1 MTSSKVRSRLAVRA
15 GAVKAPLHEWL
26 IYAVSHPLPLLLAE
40 VTRRLGPVVRVPR
53 VGYVISDPLV
63 AREILTHDEA
73 FDKQGRGSMGAVIT
87 QVMGE
92 YALLNM
98 DGEAHRKLRR
108 QLTDLF
114 SPAYLDT
121 VAREVLEPAAAG
133 LREALEEGAT
143 VDLVPFMHALSGR
156 ITCHMLGIDAA
167 GVDDERRYR
176 EIYELGADLISVL
189 RITTTHL
196 SPAQERAARARY
208 EQLAGYAREAYEHPE
223 SRPHSVI
230 ARLRELGLTFDEA
243 KGVIAVLMVVATET
257 VSTAVPRIVALLA
270 DSGELA
276 RLRARPELLSGA
288 VDEGLRYVVPSPI
301 MTRSVTRPIAV
312 QGHRFPEGA
321 RVLIFTYNFLKHPR
335 YYPHPRRFDITR
347 RHDPEVR
354 HLWFGAGPHFCLGF
368 GLAQREIRSLLQV
381 LLDLPAEVRVTRR
394 RYTRGVMIPAYR
406 SLQIRLAP

>member
-1 MTSSKVRSRLAVRA
+1 
-15 GAVKAPLHEWL
+15 
-26 IYAVSHPLPLLLAE
+26 
-40 VTRRLGPVVRVPR
+40 
-53 VGYVISDPLV
+53 
-63 AREILTHDEA
+63 
-73 FDKQGRGSMGAVIT
+73 
-87 QVMGE
+87 
-92 YALLNM
+92 
-98 DGEAHRKLRR
+98 
-108 QLTDLF
+108 
-114 SPAYLDT
+114 
-121 VAREVLEPAAAG
+121 
-133 LREALEEGAT
+133 
-143 VDLVPFMHALSGR
+143 
-156 ITCHMLGIDAA
+156 MLGIDAA

-189 RITTTHL
+189 RITTTRL

-230 ARLRELGLTFDEA
+230 ARLREFGLTFDEA

-321 RVLIFTYNFLKHPR
+321 RVLIFTYNLLKHPR

-394 RYTRGVMIPAYR
+394 RYTCGIMIPAYR